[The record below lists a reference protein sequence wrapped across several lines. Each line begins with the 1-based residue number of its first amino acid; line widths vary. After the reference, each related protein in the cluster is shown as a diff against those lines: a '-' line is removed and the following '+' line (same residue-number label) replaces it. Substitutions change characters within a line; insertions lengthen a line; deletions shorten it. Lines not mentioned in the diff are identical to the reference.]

1 MPPIVGKSYGLN
13 LLSMHTL
20 QAPTVIILCVL
31 NAKFVC
37 SNGYYSVCSQCE
49 VCMLQRFISVYSQ
62 HAQFLI
68 CQRFISVYSQHAQ
81 FLICQRFISVYC
93 QFVFLSGVCA
103 TTDVGRTF
111 RREFTLVREVRTTA
125 ASRRLR
131 KTDWCLYSVFV

>member
-68 CQRFISVYSQHAQ
+68 CQRFISVY
-81 FLICQRFISVYC
+81 C

>member
-68 CQRFISVYSQHAQ
+68 CQRFISVY
-81 FLICQRFISVYC
+81 C

-125 ASRRLR
+125 VSRRLG
-131 KTDWCLYSVFV
+131 KTDWCFYSVFVKAHPAAVFV